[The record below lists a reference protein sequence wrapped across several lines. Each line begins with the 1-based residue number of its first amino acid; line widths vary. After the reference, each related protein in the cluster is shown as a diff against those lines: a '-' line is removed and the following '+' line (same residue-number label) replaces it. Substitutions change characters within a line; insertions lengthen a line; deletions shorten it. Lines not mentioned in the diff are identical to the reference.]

1 MQNNLERLIK
11 QKVPFSSP
19 EMKAQIGMLYLS
31 YCMNSQSQKIFKS
44 FDITLQQYNILRILR
59 GQYPN
64 PANISML
71 KDRMLDK
78 MSDASRLVD
87 RLANLGLVSRR
98 PNAQDKRNTDV
109 LITQKGLDLMQEIDN
124 LEFEKNTLFH
134 QIPAD
139 KVEQFNEIVDQLLGL
154 LP

>member
-1 MQNNLERLIK
+1 MQHHLERLIK

-31 YCMNSQSQKIFKS
+31 YCMNSEQQRMFKS

-87 RLANLGLVSRR
+87 RLVNFGLVSRR
-98 PNAQDKRNTDV
+98 PNTKDKRNTDV
-109 LITQKGLDLMQEIDN
+109 LITEKGLNLMKEIDH
-124 LEFEKNTLFH
+124 LEFEKHTLFH
-134 QIPAD
+134 KLSPA
-139 KVEQFNEIVDQLLGL
+139 KVEQFNEIVDELLGL